1 MNFLKRMYQKAVI
14 IFMWTLIAAGSV
26 LLLFGIC
33 MAVIAYRNTNIF
45 DLKKIVVINEKI
57 LDPAQVIEISGIKKG
72 KRIMDID
79 RESAVKKLNG
89 SHYIESAE
97 ITLVYPATLKIAVK
111 ETEPLAYVNMD
122 GVLRYVSREG
132 EILCR
137 VKPKS
142 GHDLPIIN
150 SGLDNGLVEFLQISL
165 DTSPLMYH
173 QISEAEFTEKGIEL
187 YLNKS
192 STRVIVGKEDFRRKI
207 VVLENFLKEEYGSIP
222 FGMVD
227 YIDLRFDDQ
236 VVMKEFKL
244 AVK

>member
-1 MNFLKRMYQKAVI
+1 
-14 IFMWTLIAAGSV
+14 
-26 LLLFGIC
+26 
-33 MAVIAYRNTNIF
+33 
-45 DLKKIVVINEKI
+45 
-57 LDPAQVIEISGIKKG
+57 
-72 KRIMDID
+72 
-79 RESAVKKLNG
+79 
-89 SHYIESAE
+89 
-97 ITLVYPATLKIAVK
+97 
-111 ETEPLAYVNMD
+111 MD